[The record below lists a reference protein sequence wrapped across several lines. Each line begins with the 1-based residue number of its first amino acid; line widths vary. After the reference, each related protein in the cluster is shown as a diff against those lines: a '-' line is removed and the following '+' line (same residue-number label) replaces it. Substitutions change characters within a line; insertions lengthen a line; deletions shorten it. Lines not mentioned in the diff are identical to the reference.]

1 VKYLIYTDGSA
12 SVKDRTG
19 GYAWKIIDFDPVDEE
34 IGGGFEFDTTISRME
49 LMAAITALEEIN
61 KWCLCQPHEKHEGV
75 ALVISDS
82 EYLVK
87 GFNDKGRARRKNVDL
102 WLRLEEAAGCF
113 QLVHFQHTKG
123 HAGHE
128 DNEEVDKLAG
138 EFRQAAV
145 RSLSGNTFI

>member
-34 IGGGFEFDTTISRME
+34 IGGGSEVDTTISRME
-49 LMAAITALEEIN
+49 LMAAISALEEIN
-61 KWCLCQPHEKHEGV
+61 IWCLCQPHEQHGGV

-82 EYLVK
+82 EYVVK
-87 GFNDKGRARRKNVDL
+87 GFNDRGRARNKNVDL
-102 WLRLEEAAGCF
+102 WLRLEAAAACF
-113 QLVHFQHTKG
+113 ELVQFEHTKG
-123 HAGHE
+123 HAGHA

-145 RSLSGNTFI
+145 QSLKS